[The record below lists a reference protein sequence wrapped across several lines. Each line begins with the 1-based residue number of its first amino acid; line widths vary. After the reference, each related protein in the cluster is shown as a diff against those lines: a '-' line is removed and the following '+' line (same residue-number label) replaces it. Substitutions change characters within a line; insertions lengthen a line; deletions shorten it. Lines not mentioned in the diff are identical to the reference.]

1 MHESDSTKSPT
12 VPEPIAVI
20 GMSCRLAQVKDPRAF
35 WHMLREQRHGI
46 TSVPEDRWGPWA
58 DDLAQTGARL
68 GGFVDDVDHF
78 DASFFGISPREA
90 EMMDPQQRLTL
101 ELGWEALEDARL
113 TPAALGRNRTG
124 VFVGAISGDHA
135 ALVLRGGPALITQ
148 HTMTGVE
155 RGLIANRLSY
165 HLDLHGPS
173 MTVDAAQAS
182 SLVAVHVAVESL
194 RSGECDVALA
204 GGVHLNLSPE
214 SALAAARFGGLSP
227 DGRSYTFDARA
238 NGFVRGEGGGLVLLK
253 PLSRAL
259 EDGDHVYCVIRGSAV
274 NNDGASEGLTRP
286 DTDAQEE
293 VLRHAYRRAGVDP
306 STVAYVE
313 LHGTGTPLGDPI
325 EAAALGAAFGPA
337 EQREGPLLVG
347 SAKTN
352 VGHLEGAAGITG
364 LIKAALSIE
373 HGELPASLNFEQ
385 PNPEIPF
392 TELNLRVVRE
402 ATAWPSSEGPRRA
415 GVSAFG
421 MGGTNCHVV
430 LEQAPASTEAE
441 NDPAPV
447 QEDPAPPVI
456 PLLVSARDTDAL
468 GELATRLTD
477 LTDHLPQDRD
487 LTDLATALTTTRTLF
502 EHRAVALTTDPTHAT
517 HTLTALANH
526 QPH

>member
-1 MHESDSTKSPT
+1 MHESDSTNAIQDAT

-20 GMSCRLAQVKDPRAF
+20 GMSCRLAQAGDPQAF
-35 WHMLREQRHGI
+35 WRMLREQRHGI
-46 TSVPEDRWGPWA
+46 TEVPEGRWGPWA
-58 DDLAQTGARL
+58 EDLARIGARL
-68 GGFVDDVDHF
+68 GGFVEDVDHF

-90 EMMDPQQRLTL
+90 EMMDPQQRLAL
-101 ELGWEALEDARL
+101 ELGWEALEAARL
-113 TPAALGRNRTG
+113 TPADLGRSRTG

-182 SLVAVHVAVESL
+182 SLVAVHLAIESL
-194 RSGECDVALA
+194 RSGECEVAFA

-214 SALAAARFGGLSP
+214 SALAMVRFGGLSP
-227 DGRSYTFDARA
+227 DGRCYTFDERA
-238 NGFVRGEGGGLVLLK
+238 NGLVRGEGGGLVLLK
-253 PLSRAL
+253 HLSRAL
-259 EDGDHVYCVIRGSAV
+259 ADGDHVHCVIRGSAV
-274 NNDGASEGLTRP
+274 NSDGAGEGLTRP
-286 DTDAQEE
+286 SADAQEE
-293 VLRHAYRRAGVDP
+293 VLRQAYQRSGVDP

-313 LHGTGTPLGDPI
+313 LHGTGTPVGDPI

-337 EQREGPLLVG
+337 ERREGPLLVG

-373 HGELPASLNFEQ
+373 HDELPASLNFER
-385 PNPEIPF
+385 PNPAIPF
-392 TELNLRVVRE
+392 TDLNLRIVRE
-402 ATAWPSSEGPRRA
+402 PTAWPGSEGPRRA
-415 GVSAFG
+415 GVSSFG

-430 LEQAPASTEAE
+430 LEQAPAPVETK
-441 NDPAPV
+441 PAPA
-447 QEDPAPPVI
+447 EEPTPPVV
-456 PLLVSARDTDAL
+456 PLVVSARDTDAL
-468 GELATRLTD
+468 GELVSRLSD
-477 LTDHLPQDRD
+477 LTDHLPEDRD

-502 EHRAVALTTDPTHAT
+502 E
-517 HTLTALANH
+517 
-526 QPH
+526 